1 VLDSLDVA
9 LYTTD
14 AAGRLAYF
22 NEAAVQLWG
31 RRPTLG
37 EERWCG
43 SWRIHWPDG
52 SPVSLDEYPM
62 AVTVKTGAPVRG
74 VEVVI
79 ERPDGSTVPV
89 TPYPSLIYDRDGSL
103 LGAVNVLVEITRQKQ
118 TEEANRR
125 LAALVESSQDAVVA
139 VDRGGVITSWNR
151 AAQRLY
157 GYSEA
162 EALGQPI
169 SLIVPADRRAEAVE
183 VLALVRNGQT
193 VEHFDTMRRCKDG
206 THVPVSLTVSPIKDE
221 TGQIIGASKVAR
233 DIRERRAAEEAL
245 RQSIAL
251 KDQFLGLVSHEL
263 KNPITTIVGNGQLL
277 QRLAGRLSESESKET
292 LDALVEEASRLG
304 KTIDNL
310 LSLTR
315 LDAGAK
321 LDLEPVQLA
330 HLVGTVIEA
339 FQRRHPERSVSLEV
353 SEQLPLVLAE
363 PDYLTE
369 VLENLLSNAHKYS
382 PSETAIEVGL
392 IRTPDHGAL
401 VQVRDRGVGIS
412 ERERKRLFTPFYR
425 SDAARKL
432 SDGLGLGLTLSQ
444 RIIQAHGGE
453 IECLPRAGGGT
464 QFQFALP
471 GLDDAPE

>member
-1 VLDSLDVA
+1 MA

-14 AAGRLAYF
+14 AAGRLTYF
-22 NEAAVQLWG
+22 NEAAVSLWG

-37 EERWCG
+37 EEFWCG

-52 SPVSLDEYPM
+52 SPVSLDECPM
-62 AVTVKTGAPVRG
+62 AVTVKTGNPVRG
-74 VEVVI
+74 VEVVV
-79 ERPDGSTVPV
+79 ERPDGSRVPV
-89 TPYPSLIYDRDGSL
+89 TPYPSPIYDRDGNL
-103 LGAVNVLVEITRQKQ
+103 LGAVNVVIDISEQKA
-118 TEEANRR
+118 TEETNRR
-125 LAALVESSQDAVVA
+125 LAALVESSQDSVVA
-139 VDRGGVITSWNR
+139 VDLGGVITSWNQ

-162 EALGQPI
+162 EALGLPI
-169 SLIVPADRRAEAVE
+169 SLIVPADKRAEAVE

-193 VEHFDTMRRCKDG
+193 VEHFDTIRRGKDG
-206 THVPVSLTVSPIKDE
+206 SQIPVSLTVSPIKDE
-221 TGQIIGASKVAR
+221 TGRIVGASKVAR
-233 DIRERRAAEEAL
+233 DIRERKAAEEAL

-277 QRLAGRLSESESKET
+277 QRLAGRLSETESRDT
-292 LDALVEEASRLG
+292 LDALVDEASRLG

-315 LDAGAK
+315 LENGAK
-321 LDLEPVQLA
+321 LDLEPVQLE
-330 HLVGTVIEA
+330 HLVGTVIET

-353 SEQLPLVLAE
+353 SGNSPLVLAE

-382 PSETAIEVGL
+382 PSDAPIEVGL
-392 IRTPDHGAL
+392 IRTADNGAL
-401 VQVRDRGVGIS
+401 VQVRDRGVGMS
-412 ERERKRLFTPFYR
+412 EGERKRLFTPFYR

-432 SDGLGLGLTLSQ
+432 SDGLGLGLALSQ
-444 RIIQAHGGE
+444 RIIQAHGGA
-453 IECLPRAGGGT
+453 IECLPRSGGGSE
-464 QFQFALP
+464 FQFALP
-471 GLDDAPE
+471 GLDELVE